1 MLWFDPSVRAIHF
14 ITVTW
19 WYCMVGTA
27 NQHQSVVRKEL
38 NGESTAWQTLVGIH
52 SPSLRIL
59 PAVYIYIY
67 TYN

>member
-1 MLWFDPSVRAIHF
+1 
-14 ITVTW
+14 
-19 WYCMVGTA
+19 MVGTE

-38 NGESTAWQTLVGIH
+38 NAESTAWQTLVGIH

-67 TYN
+67 TYS